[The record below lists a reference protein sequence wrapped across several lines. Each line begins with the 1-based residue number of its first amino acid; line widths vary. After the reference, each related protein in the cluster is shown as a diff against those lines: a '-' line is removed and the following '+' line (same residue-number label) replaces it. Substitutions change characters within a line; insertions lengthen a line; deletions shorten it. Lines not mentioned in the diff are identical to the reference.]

1 MEAARDFRSQWPA
14 LGKLLIRDGALT
26 TEQLEHALSLQRLKP
41 GLRLGQVIVEQG
53 YATSLDISR
62 SVAEQHE
69 LEFVELELEVDR
81 RRGRDD
87 ASRES
92 RPSLPGPTD
101 PPRRGRVDPG
111 GGRRSYECRL
121 RRRASPGDRDAR
133 ATVRRGTR
141 VHRGS
146 DRPHPSGCRGP
157 DRGSRHRCRGDPRIR
172 RACWICS
179 TRRPLSCSSTGSSPR
194 RSTSAL
200 RTSTSHRSSAGS
212 TFGSGSTGCSES
224 SPRSRGRR
232 PEWWRPA

>member
-1 MEAARDFRSQWPA
+1 MQFERLYHELSAHVPTTFLVVPRHGPRGRFLPVKEPADLVEVQPRLREMLGDSPGGRGRRSPRRQNAPLNREASPADTQGMEAVRDFRSQWPA

-69 LEFVELELEVDR
+69 LEFVELELKLDR

-92 RPSLPGPTD
+92 RPSLPGAAD
-101 PPRRGRVDPG
+101 PPQRRRVDPG
-111 GGRRSYECRL
+111 GGRGSHECRL

-141 VHRGS
+141 VHRGG
-146 DRPHPSGCRGP
+146 DRSHLSGCRG
-157 DRGSRHRCRGDPRIR
+157 
-172 RACWICS
+172 A
-179 TRRPLSCSSTGSSPR
+179 
-194 RSTSAL
+194 
-200 RTSTSHRSSAGS
+200 
-212 TFGSGSTGCSES
+212 
-224 SPRSRGRR
+224 
-232 PEWWRPA
+232 